1 MTVENTN
8 NTISYTGNGSV
19 TTFAYDFLIYS
30 ESHLKVYLD
39 DVLQTTGYSVTDVGE
54 NDGGNTVFITPP
66 DSGAVVRIDRTV
78 PDTQLI
84 EYQEYGPFPA
94 KANERGLDLLTMAVQ
109 QNSRERGKLSDRVDE
124 IESEVENNTQ
134 DISSLESDVENLYI
148 KTSENESG
156 INQNTNNISA
166 INNSINNINQE
177 LDTKVS
183 KSGDTVTGQLKG
195 VYSQTNQSFM
205 PQLQIIETIER
216 AIKPFKPDDN
226 TAEDYGYI
234 YQTITSTADY
244 GSIA

>member
-66 DSGAVVRIDRTV
+66 GSGVIVRIDRTV

-109 QNSRERGKLSDRVDE
+109 QNSRESGKLSDRVDE
-124 IESEVENNTQ
+124 IQIEVEENNQ
-134 DISSLESDVENLYI
+134 EISNLNLELESKLSR
-148 KTSENESG
+148 T
-156 INQNTNNISA
+156 
-166 INNSINNINQE
+166 
-177 LDTKVS
+177 
-183 KSGDTVTGQLKG
+183 GDTATGQIKG
-195 VYSQTNQSFM
+195 VNATTAQSFM
-205 PQLQIIETIER
+205 PQLQVVNAIDR
-216 AIKPFKPDDN
+216 AIKAITPGDD
-226 TAEDYGYI
+226 TSEDYGYI

>member
-54 NDGGNTVFITPP
+54 NDGGNTVFMTPP
-66 DSGAVVRIDRTV
+66 GSGVIVRIDRTV

-109 QNSRERGKLSDRVDE
+109 QNSRESGKLSDRVDE
-124 IESEVENNTQ
+124 IQIEVEENNQ
-134 DISSLESDVENLYI
+134 EISNLNLELESKLSR
-148 KTSENESG
+148 T
-156 INQNTNNISA
+156 
-166 INNSINNINQE
+166 
-177 LDTKVS
+177 
-183 KSGDTVTGQLKG
+183 GDTATGQIKG
-195 VYSQTNQSFM
+195 VNATTAQSFM
-205 PQLQIIETIER
+205 PQLQVVNAIDR
-216 AIKPFKPDDN
+216 AIKAITPGDD
-226 TAEDYGYI
+226 TSEDYGYI

>member
-30 ESHLKVYLD
+30 ESHLKVYLN

-66 DSGAVVRIDRTV
+66 GSGVIVRIDRTV

-109 QNSRERGKLSDRVDE
+109 QNSRELIR
-124 IESEVENNTQ
+124 
-134 DISSLESDVENLYI
+134 SS
-148 KTSENESG
+148 
-156 INQNTNNISA
+156 
-166 INNSINNINQE
+166 QE
-177 LDTKVS
+177 LDQNKMDKQPLATEDNIIAFDDAGNSKDSGISSNDIKSINEDITNISNQLAGKVNRA
-183 KSGDTVTGQLKG
+183 GDLMVGQLKG
-195 VYSQTNQSFM
+195 PNSTTVKSYM
-205 PQLQIIETIER
+205 PQLQIIQAIER
-216 AIKPFKPDDN
+216 ALKPFNPSDN

>member
-39 DVLQTTGYSVTDVGE
+39 DVLQATGYSVTDVGE

-66 DSGAVVRIDRTV
+66 DSGVIVRIDRTV

-124 IESEVENNTQ
+124 IQIEVEENNQ
-134 DISSLESDVENLYI
+134 EISNLNLELESKLSR
-148 KTSENESG
+148 T
-156 INQNTNNISA
+156 
-166 INNSINNINQE
+166 
-177 LDTKVS
+177 
-183 KSGDTVTGQLKG
+183 GDTATGQIKG
-195 VYSQTNQSFM
+195 VNATTAQSFM
-205 PQLQIIETIER
+205 PQLQVVNAIDR
-216 AIKPFKPDDN
+216 AIKAITPGDD
-226 TAEDYGYI
+226 TSEDYGYI

>member
-30 ESHLKVYLD
+30 ESHIFVYLD
-39 DVLQTTGYSVTDVGE
+39 DVLQATGYSVTDVGE

-66 DSGAVVRIDRTV
+66 DSGVIVRIDRTV

-84 EYQEYGPFPA
+84 EYQKYGPFPA

-124 IESEVENNTQ
+124 IQIEVEENNQ
-134 DISSLESDVENLYI
+134 EISNLNLELESKLSR
-148 KTSENESG
+148 T
-156 INQNTNNISA
+156 
-166 INNSINNINQE
+166 
-177 LDTKVS
+177 
-183 KSGDTVTGQLKG
+183 GDTATGQIKG
-195 VYSQTNQSFM
+195 VNATTAQSFM
-205 PQLQIIETIER
+205 PQLQVVNAIDR
-216 AIKPFKPDDN
+216 AIKAITPGDD
-226 TAEDYGYI
+226 TSEDYGYI

>member
-30 ESHLKVYLD
+30 ESHIFVYLD
-39 DVLQTTGYSVTDVGE
+39 DVLQTTGYSITDVGE

-66 DSGAVVRIDRTV
+66 GSGVIVRIDRTV

-124 IESEVENNTQ
+124 IQAEVEDNKQ
-134 DISSLESDVENLYI
+134 DTDGSIDAI
-148 KTSENESG
+148 NESIDD
-156 INQNTNNISA
+156 INDNLNK
-166 INNSINNINQE
+166 
-177 LDTKVS
+177 KVDR
-183 KSGDTVTGQLKG
+183 SGDSVTGQLKG
-195 VYSQTNQSFM
+195 VNATTPKSFM
-205 PQLQIIETIER
+205 PQLQVVNAIDR
-216 AIKPFKPDDN
+216 AIKAITPGDD
-226 TAEDYGYI
+226 TSEDYGYI